1 MTITNT
7 QNLSQDQ
14 LIRRRAELWAEL
26 ELLDDPRTTVSLADN
41 PILDTDSYN

>member
-7 QNLSQDQ
+7 QKLSQEQ
-14 LIRRRAELWAEL
+14 LLQRRAELWAEL
-26 ELLDDPRTTVSLADN
+26 ELLDDPRTHIDPWEN